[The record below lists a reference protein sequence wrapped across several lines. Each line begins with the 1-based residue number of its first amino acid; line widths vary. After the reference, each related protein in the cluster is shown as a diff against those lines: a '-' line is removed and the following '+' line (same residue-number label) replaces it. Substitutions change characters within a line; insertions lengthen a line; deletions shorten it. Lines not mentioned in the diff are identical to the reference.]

1 MRYNT
6 IDCKE
11 KNRMNLG
18 KENEQIEF
26 KESTS
31 ELSDAL
37 IDITAILNKHNC
49 GTLYFGVKNNGDVC
63 GMQVGDSTIRDISRK
78 VFEKIKPQIF
88 PTINEECLNEKQVIV
103 VSFSGS
109 ANPYSC
115 DGEYYKRV
123 GDESR
128 ELSPSDLVEYI
139 LNENYARWEKQSS
152 DCTIDDINED
162 LLKSFYE
169 KAVESKRII
178 AVPYDKISILSKLNL
193 LSSDNIHL
201 NNAGKILFS
210 NKKPILLKLAIFAT
224 EEKRTFIDMKQ
235 IFGNIFELIDEA
247 EAYVKKNIN
256 WSASFDGFERI
267 DIPEIP
273 LEALREII
281 VNSFAHA
288 NYIGTS
294 KNEIDIHPGRIAI
307 YNPGSFPDGLIPEDF
322 INKDISSKVRN
333 EIICDVL
340 YKCKAIESWATG
352 FKKVYRL
359 CEKNHIKLSYE
370 KEYDGFWFFFFRN
383 SNVTINDSINVTING
398 LTELEQIILKEISN
412 NSKITRDALSS
423 KTGRSSRHIQRAL
436 DTLKGKGYI
445 KRIGSNKTGSWEVL
459 K

>member
-1 MRYNT
+1 MQHKCKVTVIDKKLFPDLQSEYLADPKSGVCPFYEIGDEFIFTRYGKQDDFWTQQNGKHCSEAW
-6 IDCKE
+6 DC
-11 KNRMNLG
+11 
-18 KENEQIEF
+18 
-26 KESTS
+26 
-31 ELSDAL
+31 
-37 IDITAILNKHNC
+37 
-49 GTLYFGVKNNGDVC
+49 
-63 GMQVGDSTIRDISRK
+63 ISRYIYTALQGGSIMRNWTNDERMMIACCNDGTRP
-78 VFEKIKPQIF
+78 VIFKI
-88 PTINEECLNEKQVIV
+88 
-103 VSFSGS
+103 
-109 ANPYSC
+109 
-115 DGEYYKRV
+115 
-123 GDESR
+123 
-128 ELSPSDLVEYI
+128 
-139 LNENYARWEKQSS
+139 
-152 DCTIDDINED
+152 
-162 LLKSFYE
+162 
-169 KAVESKRII
+169 
-178 AVPYDKISILSKLNL
+178 
-193 LSSDNIHL
+193 
-201 NNAGKILFS
+201 
-210 NKKPILLKLAIFAT
+210 
-224 EEKRTFIDMKQ
+224 
-235 IFGNIFELIDEA
+235 
-247 EAYVKKNIN
+247 
-256 WSASFDGFERI
+256 ERI

-359 CEKNHIKLSYE
+359 CEKNHIKVSYE

>member
-1 MRYNT
+1 
-6 IDCKE
+6 
-11 KNRMNLG
+11 MNLG

-37 IDITAILNKHNC
+37 IDITAMLNKHNC

-88 PTINEECLNEKQVIV
+88 PTINEECLDEKQVIV

-115 DGEYYKRV
+115 DGKYYKRV
-123 GDESR
+123 GDKSR
-128 ELSPSDLVEYI
+128 ELSPSDLIEYI

-169 KAVESKRII
+169 KAVESERIM

-193 LSSDNIHL
+193 LSRDNIHL

-247 EAYVKKNIN
+247 ETYVKKNIN

-307 YNPGSFPDGLIPEDF
+307 YNPGSFPDGLIP
-322 INKDISSKVRN
+322 
-333 EIICDVL
+333 
-340 YKCKAIESWATG
+340 
-352 FKKVYRL
+352 
-359 CEKNHIKLSYE
+359 
-370 KEYDGFWFFFFRN
+370 
-383 SNVTINDSINVTING
+383 
-398 LTELEQIILKEISN
+398 
-412 NSKITRDALSS
+412 
-423 KTGRSSRHIQRAL
+423 
-436 DTLKGKGYI
+436 
-445 KRIGSNKTGSWEVL
+445 
-459 K
+459 